1 MKDKSF
7 GGPWTEDK
15 LNILS
20 LYLDVY
26 TTALKNQP
34 FRLIYLDAFAG
45 EGSWHPGSAYD
56 SDYDDFRELHE
67 GSPLIALDI
76 TDKPFDNLIF
86 IEKDPQRC
94 ESLRKLRSE
103 FPRRCIEI
111 LNEDA
116 NVALPVFCEN
126 LRTHDRAVVFLD
138 PFATEVS
145 WTTVEEL
152 ASTRKVDC
160 WILFPLGAIA
170 RMMPK
175 RSEPS
180 EELAAQLDRI
190 FGGSEH
196 WQDLYRPSS
205 QLSFFEEERGQER
218 AGNSDQIAHQYR
230 KRLESVFAKVAPA
243 GRELRNAKNSPMFQL
258 FFAAS
263 NPKGAKI
270 AVDIAK
276 HIIDN
281 W

>member
-1 MKDKSF
+1 MIDSSF
-7 GGPWTEDK
+7 GGPWTQQK
-15 LNILS
+15 LHILS
-20 LYLDVY
+20 LYLDAY

-34 FRLIYLDAFAG
+34 FQLIYVDAFAG
-45 EGSWHPGSAYD
+45 DGSWHPGSAYD
-56 SDYDDFRELHE
+56 TDYDDFRELHE
-67 GSPLIALDI
+67 GSPRIALDI
-76 TDKPFDNLIF
+76 TDKPFDTLIF

-145 WTTVEEL
+145 WTTVEGL
-152 ASTRKVDC
+152 ASTQKVDC

-175 RSEPS
+175 RSAPS
-180 EELAAQLDRI
+180 EELANQLDRV

-196 WQDLYRPSS
+196 WQDLYSTSS
-205 QLSFFEEERGQER
+205 QLSFFEEERGRER
-218 AGNSDQIAHQYR
+218 AGDSDQIAHQYR
-230 KRLESVFAKVAPA
+230 LRLQSVFAKVAPA
-243 GRELRNAKNSPMFQL
+243 GRELRNSKNSPMFQL

-263 NPKGAKI
+263 NPKGANI

-276 HIIDN
+276 YIIDN